1 MACRATILESR
12 MPLETELAAFE
23 KMKAELLKNY
33 DGKFALVHGQDFIGA
48 YDTAENA
55 YSEGVKRFGREAF
68 LVRKI
73 SAHEEV
79 YRNQALHLG
88 LIHARI

>member
-1 MACRATILESR
+1 MA
-12 MPLETELAAFE
+12 LETELGVFAQ
-23 KMKAELLKNY
+23 MKAQLLASY
-33 DGKFALVHGQDFIGA
+33 EGKFVLIHGEEFVGA

-55 YSEGVKRFGREAF
+55 YSAGVGRFGQEPF
-68 LVRKI
+68 LVKKVTPQD
-73 SAHEEV
+73 EV